1 MPMPACDQEAPGR
14 LEGASAPMRTKPKA
28 GLRPKTYA
36 LILLMVILNPLS
48 NILLKK
54 GMDRAGAMASWAP
67 ADVFHFFFR
76 AFTTG
81 TIWLGIGCLLAFFV
95 AYLLVLSWADYSYVQ
110 PSSALANGLTAL
122 LAYLLLHEFI
132 TPLRWAGILLIC
144 VGVFVVGHTHPQTT
158 EQN

>member
-1 MPMPACDQEAPGR
+1 MTSPVCDQESA
-14 LEGASAPMRTKPKA
+14 LSAPERVQRKA
-28 GLRPKTYA
+28 GLRIKTYA
-36 LILLMVILNPLS
+36 MILLMVILNPVS

-54 GMDRAGAMASWAP
+54 GMDRTGAMASWAP
-67 ADVFHFFFR
+67 SDVFHFFFR

-81 TIWLGIGCLLAFFV
+81 YIWLGIGCLLAFFV
-95 AYLLVLSWADYSYVQ
+95 AYLLVLSWADYSFVQ

-132 TPLRWAGILLIC
+132 TPLRWGGILLIC
-144 VGVFVVGHTHPQTT
+144 AGVFVVGHTHPQTT